1 MSVKTDDI
9 YVTKTGMDVQPS
21 RAFFKV
27 PIVNKLIKPFNV
39 SEYHSLQSVLSKGWV
54 DAETDLLVFEVNGQ
68 TLTLLLKQM
77 AQDHVTQGELNGE
90 AWAFFFC
97 ACCHMGGSVVPVVN
111 GKQLHFHVTGVYN
124 SMSILNDYETNSFWE
139 NATGEC
145 IEGSLQGTHLESRPA
160 QYMKVS
166 QVLEMDPEALVATR
180 KFSLADRFSDAT
192 GNQRMLGPVGFIPPP
207 FRMSMTKADER
218 LPELDLGLGVWIGKL
233 ARYYSMKTIKAN
245 NNVIV
250 DTIGQDQLIVYIDPV
265 SNTPAP
271 TCPGPPS
278 RVGKTAHSC
287 WNLASALSMDLFMV
301 PTGKNAPFHA
311 PNNNLPAGIV
321 FPIYIQIA
329 ISRSEVRVRRDE
341 CN

>member
-1 MSVKTDDI
+1 MSVKQDDI
-9 YVTKTGMDVQPS
+9 YVTQTGMAVQPS

-39 SEYHSLQSVLSKGWV
+39 SEYHSLQSVLKKGWV

-77 AQDHVTQGELNGE
+77 AQDHVAQGDLGGE

-97 ACCHMGGSVVPVVN
+97 ACCHMGGSVVPIVN
-111 GKQLHFHVTGVYN
+111 DRHLHFRVTGVYN
-124 SMSILNDYETNSFWE
+124 SMSIMSDYETGSYWE

-145 IEGSLQGTHLESRPA
+145 IEGLLKGTYLETRPA
-160 QYMKVS
+160 QYLKVS
-166 QVLEMDPEALVATR
+166 QVLEVNPDALVATR

-233 ARYYSMKTIKAN
+233 ARYYSMKTIREHS
-245 NNVIV
+245 NVIV
-250 DTIGQDQLIVYIDPV
+250 DTLGDEQLIVYIDPV
-265 SNTPAP
+265 SSTPAAHLSKSAIKGWEGDALMLESGERILHGHFLDTNGKKRP
-271 TCPGPPS
+271 IARPS
-278 RVGKTAHSC
+278 QQFARWYSFSYLHPKC
-287 WNLASALSMDLFMV
+287 D
-301 PTGKNAPFHA
+301 
-311 PNNNLPAGIV
+311 
-321 FPIYIQIA
+321 IYGVKK
-329 ISRSEVRVRRDE
+329 E
-341 CN
+341 N